1 MGREHLIPLSRQSL
15 ELIKKVKEISQGEH
29 YVFHQVNNPKK
40 AMSENTMLYAMYRM
54 GYRDKATVHGF
65 RATASTYLNEKGYN
79 PDVIE
84 SLLAHQDRNRVRAA
98 YNRAEY
104 LDERRE
110 VLQWWADYLDS
121 LNVSIEQEEPEQE
134 EEKLKMWKGG
144 NLY

>member
-1 MGREHLIPLSRQSL
+1 MQYWADEIDRLNQEYLQKPQNTQLDSKLIDYSINQL
-15 ELIKKVKEISQGEH
+15 G
-29 YVFHQVNNPKK
+29 
-40 AMSENTMLYAMYRM
+40 
-54 GYRDKATVHGF
+54 DK
-65 RATASTYLNEKGYN
+65 
-79 PDVIE
+79 
-84 SLLAHQDRNRVRAA
+84 VRAA

-104 LDERRE
+104 MDARRE